1 MRSFLAG
8 MAVAVLLTGCGT
20 ALAQPAAGHFGR
32 QPRTQPRTAAVV
44 TGTRAQAQAYVRHA
58 MAELSLPA
66 GARPAHLKSLPEMMR
81 VLAPTG
87 TGWAGA
93 SRILIVPGQPEA
105 VLQRISGHAPFN
117 EPGGYTATPV
127 VSSTMLPAPE
137 PGLDAVILELAVQAY
152 SRTTTLVGA
161 YAYAA
166 WLPYRTAAEHLNPA
180 AFSAVT
186 IIKDQL
192 LHGKQSR
199 TFTSAA
205 AIARFAAFLNDRSP
219 VPISAVGGMSCPPPI
234 VTYAVRFTPRDK
246 GDPAATTTAGCG
258 TIAISV
264 NGKPQPSLWDTNG
277 GLDAIASSVFEH
289 G

>member
-1 MRSFLAG
+1 MNGFRNLGGPDALILAG

-81 VLAPTG
+81 VQAPAG

-117 EPGGYTATPV
+117 EPGGHTATPV
-127 VSSTMLPAPE
+127 VSSTMLAAPE
-137 PGLDAVILELAVQAY
+137 PGLDAVPARSAAPAAAPA
-152 SRTTTLVGA
+152 RPPAAGLVGRVQ
-161 YAYAA
+161 
-166 WLPYRTAAEHLNPA
+166 PRH
-180 AFSAVT
+180 
-186 IIKDQL
+186 QL
-192 LHGKQSR
+192 GEVVRLDER
-199 TFTSAA
+199 
-205 AIARFAAFLNDRSP
+205 RRRRRP
-219 VPISAVGGMSCPPPI
+219 PRRVGG
-234 VTYAVRFTPRDK
+234 
-246 GDPAATTTAGCG
+246 ATF
-258 TIAISV
+258 
-264 NGKPQPSLWDTNG
+264 PYLRLP
-277 GLDAIASSVFEH
+277 
-289 G
+289 